1 MRVGM
6 KRGWNKTSAVT
17 NHCLQKY
24 KTFNNTNSKTPCCIC
39 TWVQYYKYLKWWVT
53 GTLAI
58 PVNSTVSGS
67 LLSDSEGFK
76 WTERTSLRKGG
87 EWERERGRR
96 GSEREGKQCFISS
109 FNFLLKRDT
118 CKLEPDGRS
127 VRDLLNTGMNVLPGD
142 MVLVILPPTLHWLL

>member
-1 MRVGM
+1 MPPLLPVRE
-6 KRGWNKTSAVT
+6 RGV
-17 NHCLQKY
+17 
-24 KTFNNTNSKTPCCIC
+24 
-39 TWVQYYKYLKWWVT
+39 
-53 GTLAI
+53 
-58 PVNSTVSGS
+58 
-67 LLSDSEGFK
+67 EGEG
-76 WTERTSLRKGG
+76 ERQGRIGRAKGRRM
-87 EWERERGRR
+87 RERGRR